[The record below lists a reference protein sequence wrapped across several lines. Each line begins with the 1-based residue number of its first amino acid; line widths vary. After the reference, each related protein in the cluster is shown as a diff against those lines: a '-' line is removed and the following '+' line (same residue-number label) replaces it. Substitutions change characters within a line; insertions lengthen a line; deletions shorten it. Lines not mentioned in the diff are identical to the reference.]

1 MISRD
6 ESRVSPRV
14 MRRQSLQQ
22 AYLRRFERLLRLRDI
37 HAAELNEQ
45 GLQLLD
51 RSIFAAYVDCRDAG
65 CGDLARDM
73 LRQRPASRR
82 SLPISAG

>member
-1 MISRD
+1 MISRE
-6 ESRVSPRV
+6 ESRTSPRV
-14 MRRQSLQQ
+14 LRRQSLQQ

-37 HAAELNEQ
+37 HAGELNEQ

-51 RSIFAAYVDCRDAG
+51 RSIFAAFVDCRDAG

-73 LRQRPASRR
+73 LRRRPASRSSVR
-82 SLPISAG
+82 LSAG